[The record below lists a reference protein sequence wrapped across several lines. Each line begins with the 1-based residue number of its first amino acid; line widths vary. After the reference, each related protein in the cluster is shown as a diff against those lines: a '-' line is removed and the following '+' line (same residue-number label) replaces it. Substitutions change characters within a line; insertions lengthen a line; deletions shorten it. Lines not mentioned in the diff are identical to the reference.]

1 MFKIHTIII
10 CFIQIDQKRYKIK
23 PKKKN
28 KSKKL
33 CLFICCVLLITGP
46 SHFVRVHFM
55 LVVEVNRTLRAM
67 WIPAS
72 QQIRCYQLRLV
83 CIIHFSVLNYLFSS
97 VVWAIFAVQFLVL
110 YIFLYCI
117 YVWINLFIC
126 LTFSII
132 MVEKCL
138 EFYLFHI
145 FSIFTCWNFVHFS
158 LLRFA
163 LITFVVH
170 YQNRTTF
177 SMKQVFLVTI
187 ISKWMQ
193 KTISLKYRKYT
204 HKKKYNISIEDI
216 KTQIS
221 RTLAAFLNI

>member
-1 MFKIHTIII
+1 MLHSDRPETI
-10 CFIQIDQKRYKIK
+10 QNQA
-23 PKKKN
+23 KKK
-28 KSKKL
+28 KQIKKTLFVHLL
-33 CLFICCVLLITGP
+33 CTFDNRSQSFRQGPLHASSRSQSHTSCNVNSSISANPLLPIETGLYYPFFSFELFV
-46 SHFVRVHFM
+46 FF
-55 LVVEVNRTLRAM
+55 
-67 WIPAS
+67 
-72 QQIRCYQLRLV
+72 RCL
-83 CIIHFSVLNYLFSS
+83 SD
-97 VVWAIFAVQFLVL
+97 FAVQLLVL

-204 HKKKYNISIEDI
+204 QKNI
-216 KTQIS
+216 
-221 RTLAAFLNI
+221 